1 MKTQDPTPIP
11 RERPA
16 RRRRRDANPEARRR
30 LLDAASL
37 LIQEQGMAT
46 LRVEDVAK
54 EAGLSVGTFYIYFK
68 GKDDLFTKL
77 VVEYTGRL
85 RAAMQ
90 AAYSGE
96 GTLEERFARGMVAY
110 LDFVEENEKGFLHF
124 IDAGSIRTDAGRL
137 SAWAMDQH
145 ALDLIPLLEE
155 GIAEGTIRPMS
166 PLILA
171 HTILGTVQHAVGWW
185 LEHRESA
192 SREEFMQFLMELTGR
207 GFMSR

>member
-1 MKTQDPTPIP
+1 M
-11 RERPA
+11 E
-16 RRRRRDANPEARRR
+16 
-30 LLDAASL
+30 AASA
-37 LIQEQGMAT
+37 LIHDQGMAT

-85 RAAMQ
+85 RGAMQ
-90 AAYSGE
+90 AAYAGGGS
-96 GTLEERFARGMVAY
+96 LEERFGRGMAAY

-124 IDAGSIRTDAGRL
+124 VDAGSIRTDAGRL

-145 ALDLIPLLEE
+145 ALDLIPLIEE
-155 GIAEGTIRPMS
+155 GIADGTIRPMS
-166 PLILA
+166 PLLLA
-171 HTILGTVQHAVGWW
+171 HSLLGYVQHTVGWW

-192 SREEFMQFLMELTGR
+192 SRQELMRFLMEMTGR
-207 GFMSR
+207 GFLS